1 MTINTV
7 IFSGNLGNDCIT
19 RSTTNGKLIA
29 TFSLPVT
36 QGYGESKKISWVEC
50 RMFGAK
56 AEKLPIYLKKGTK
69 VTVSGQLLIDK
80 WTGNDGKE
88 KTTVVVLV
96 NDIDFTGSSI
106 RQENQLHQASK
117 VTAEQFDEEIPF

>member
-1 MTINTV
+1 M

-36 QGYGESKKISWVEC
+36 QGFGESKKISWVEC

-69 VTVSGQLLIDK
+69 VTVAGQLLIDK

-96 NDIDFTGSSI
+96 NDIDFAGSSV
-106 RQENQLHQASK
+106 RQENQIHQASK

>member
-1 MTINTV
+1 M

-36 QGYGESKKISWVEC
+36 QGYGESKKISWIEC

-56 AEKLPIYLKKGTK
+56 AEKLPIHLKKGTK
-69 VTVSGQLLIDK
+69 VTVAGQLLIDK
-80 WTGNDGKE
+80 WIGKDGKE
-88 KTTVVVLV
+88 KTTVAVLV
-96 NDIDFTGSSI
+96 NDIDFSGSST
-106 RQENQLHQASK
+106 RQEESVK
-117 VTAEQFDEEIPF
+117 